1 MASEANVATLQIIG
15 GNNMLRD
22 WLLTL
27 LVISPYLLMATIVVL
42 AVIRKLIQSDRIRR
56 APVTSALLRQSG
68 SAGGRK

>member
-1 MASEANVATLQIIG
+1 MIG
-15 GNNMLRD
+15 GKNMLRD

-56 APVTSALLRQSG
+56 APETSAPLRQSG